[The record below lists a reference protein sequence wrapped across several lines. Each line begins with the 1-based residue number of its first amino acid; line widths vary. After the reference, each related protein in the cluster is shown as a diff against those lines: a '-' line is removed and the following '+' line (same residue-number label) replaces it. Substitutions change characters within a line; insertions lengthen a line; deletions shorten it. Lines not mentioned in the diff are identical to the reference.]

1 MHSADETAN
10 GGARPESRQN
20 PSAGYKTEMRAM
32 CTALAAGL
40 AIMVLKFYAFR
51 LTNSSAILSDA
62 LESIINVV
70 ASGFALVSL
79 WISARPPDT
88 SHPYG
93 HGKIE
98 YFSAGFEGALIILA
112 AVGIFAE
119 GVRQILTPRGL
130 PHLQSGLSILLGAG
144 LVNLVLAAALI
155 RIGKRTGS
163 IVLEAD
169 GKHIMTDVFSSG
181 GVLVGLVLVQLTG
194 WYRLD
199 GIVACLVGIQI
210 VVSGFQLVRTA
221 FGGLMDASDPALL
234 EEICALLSSSRRDLW
249 IDVHRL
255 RAKRSGKRVQV
266 DFHLI
271 LPRDIALEAAHKEVK
286 DLEDILSDYLGG
298 QADVLIHLD
307 PCNDPDCPVC
317 AKDRCDLRQSDLIS
331 QRIWNREVL
340 TCETESHPRLGDW
353 NGTAEVRP
361 RH

>member
-1 MHSADETAN
+1 MHSADSPKKA
-10 GGARPESRQN
+10 GHPLQSRQDV
-20 PSAGYKTEMRAM
+20 SASFKTEMSAM
-32 CTALAAGL
+32 CAALAVGL
-40 AIMVLKFYAFR
+40 AVMAMKFYAFR
-51 LTNSSAILSDA
+51 ITNSSAILSDA
-62 LESIINVV
+62 LESIINIV

-112 AVGIFAE
+112 AMGIFAE
-119 GVRQILTPRGL
+119 GVRQILTPHGL
-130 PHLQSGLSILLGAG
+130 PHLQSGLSILVGAG
-144 LVNLVLAAALI
+144 LVNLILAVALI

-163 IVLEAD
+163 LVLEAD
-169 GKHIMTDVFSSG
+169 GKHIMTDAYTSG
-181 GVLVGLVLVQLTG
+181 GVLIGLVLVQLTG

-199 GIVACLVGIQI
+199 GIVACIVGIQI
-210 VVSGFQLVRTA
+210 VVSGFKLVRTA

-266 DFHLI
+266 DFHLT
-271 LPRDIALEAAHKEVK
+271 LPRDIPLDAAHKEVK
-286 DLEDILSDYLGG
+286 DLEIILSDHLGG

-307 PCNDPDCPVC
+307 PCEDPDCPVC
-317 AKDRCDLRQSDLIS
+317 AKDRCDLRQGDLIS
-331 QRIWNREVL
+331 QRIWNREAL
-340 TCETESHPRLGDW
+340 TCETENSPRSG
-353 NGTAEVRP
+353 E
-361 RH
+361 